1 MSWPDLIRD
10 AVTVGGAIGGT
21 LIGTWLSNRATV
33 RARTESR
40 RDAAVDA
47 VAELA
52 ECLDRH
58 RAVMWR
64 MVARRLAS
72 AARLIPDDPAAA
84 LDDRNTSHASRAAIT
99 RPMTMLC
106 LRAPALAPAAR
117 SAARAAYAMHRATR
131 LTDLERRR
139 SAALRA
145 TEALIDAAGLAFAK
159 TAVTSH
165 RPE

>member
-21 LIGTWLSNRATV
+21 LIGTWLSNRATH
-33 RARTESR
+33 RARTDAR
-40 RDAAVDA
+40 RDAAADA

-58 RAVMWR
+58 RAVMWKL
-64 MVARRLAS
+64 VARRLATT
-72 AARLIPDDPAAA
+72 ANLIPDDPAAVNDEVA
-84 LDDRNTSHASRAAIT
+84 ASHASRAAIT

-106 LRAPALAPAAR
+106 LRAPALAPHAR
-117 SAARAAYAMHRATR
+117 TAARAVYAMRRAPR

-139 SAALRA
+139 AAALRA
-145 TEALIDAAGLAFAK
+145 SEDLVDAAGRVLGAA
-159 TAVTSH
+159 TVTS
-165 RPE
+165 PAT